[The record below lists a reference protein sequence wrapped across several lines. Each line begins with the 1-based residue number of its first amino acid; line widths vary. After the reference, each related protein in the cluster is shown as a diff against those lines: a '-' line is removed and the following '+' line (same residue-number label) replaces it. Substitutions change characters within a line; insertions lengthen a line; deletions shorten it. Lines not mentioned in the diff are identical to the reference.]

1 MAFECDIVVRF
12 GHVDQ
17 ARIVYYPWFFHFCH
31 EAMERMFEQVAG
43 ITYADLF
50 GRERLGFPAVHIET
64 DFHERVGYGETLRM
78 RVSVEKVGRTSVTFR
93 FEGHR
98 ASDGLL
104 AFRAT
109 TTTVC
114 CDMNTFAPVPVPE
127 RYRAAFARITARAAP
142 PEGPDQRQ

>member
-1 MAFECDIVVRF
+1 MAYECDIVVRF

-31 EAMERMFEQVAG
+31 EAMERMFESVAG

-50 GRERLGFPAVHIET
+50 NVERLGFPAVHIET
-64 DFHERVGYGETLRM
+64 DFQERVGYGETLRM
-78 RVSVEKVGRTSVTFR
+78 GVSVEKIGRTSVTFR
-93 FEGHR
+93 FEGRR
-98 ASDGLL
+98 ASDGVL

-114 CDMNTFAPVPVPE
+114 CDMNTFKPVPIPE
-127 RYRAAFARITARAAP
+127 KYRTAFTTIAAP
-142 PEGPDQRQ
+142 PA